1 MIRKTNKKL
10 AALEAENTAK
20 EEARVKELALLSPAQ
35 TLDKLD
41 SSTAGLSEFL
51 VNASRSCYGK
61 NQTTQGKKNGLFKML
76 FQ

>member
-51 VNASRSCYGK
+51 VNASRSC
-61 NQTTQGKKNGLFKML
+61 
-76 FQ
+76 

>member
-51 VNASRSCYGK
+51 VNASGSC
-61 NQTTQGKKNGLFKML
+61 
-76 FQ
+76 